1 MHGHPTSDIRLSCVV
16 LNVCALMW
24 QVRTDLHQG
33 SLLELKTGPS
43 AKSGAPATS
52 SFSVGAKSGA
62 PAMSTIP
69 LSASSGYNSI
79 PITHCARSA
88 AQSAAGDATTPGCTD
103 GTRSDS
109 TAAKGLAA
117 EQNETAGARFRGE
130 ESLNNRLCSLS
141 ANGRAHKVD
150 GKSRDQVCR
159 LHCWMVKMIG
169 SFVKVHRVPPPGTPA
184 LKFVPSDA

>member
-1 MHGHPTSDIRLSCVV
+1 
-16 LNVCALMW
+16 MW

-43 AKSGAPATS
+43 AKSGGPATSSFSVGAKTGGPATS
-52 SFSVGAKSGA
+52 SFSVGAKSGG
-62 PAMSTIP
+62 PATSTIP
-69 LSASSGYNSI
+69 LSASSGYSSI
-79 PITHCARSA
+79 PITHRASSA
-88 AQSAAGDATTPGCTD
+88 AQSAAGDATIPGCTD

-117 EQNETAGARFRGE
+117 EQNETVSARFRGE

-141 ANGRAHKVD
+141 ANGRAQKVD

-159 LHCWMVKMIG
+159 LPCWMIKMIG
-169 SFVKVHRVPPPGTPA
+169 SFVKVHRVPLPGTPA
-184 LKFVPSDA
+184 LKFVSSDA